1 MLHTV
6 NKPAAPQG
14 APLSITKA
22 VRPTWKTIEIDIGAT
37 SKKQVATDSPPHVAT
52 PVMEAAVKASD
63 AAKSPRK
70 RNKKPRIEAQPIPLE
85 NLKWLTIAQT
95 SLRYPAFSQKAL
107 RHLVASA
114 EAYHRYPKAGL
125 KSNGFIHCIC
135 RPAGQRKIVI
145 EAEKFEQWLQSF
157 SVAAK

>member
-1 MLHTV
+1 MLLTV
-6 NKPAAPQG
+6 KKPVAVKG
-14 APLSITKA
+14 APLTIAKT
-22 VRPTWKTIEIDIGAT
+22 VRPTWKTIEIDIGVTNKRPVAASAT
-37 SKKQVATDSPPHVAT
+37 SHCAT
-52 PVMEAAVKASD
+52 PVTESVTKISD
-63 AAKSPRK
+63 VAKPPRK
-70 RNKKPRIEAQPIPLE
+70 RNKKPRIEAQPISLE

-107 RHLVASA
+107 RHLVAQA

-125 KSNGFIHCIC
+125 KSNGFIHCIS

-157 SVAAK
+157 SVGAK

>member
-14 APLSITKA
+14 ASLSITKA
-22 VRPTWKTIEIDIGAT
+22 ARPAWKTIEIDIGVT
-37 SKKQVATDSPPHVAT
+37 NKKQVVAEATSYCAT
-52 PVMEAAVKASD
+52 PITEEAFKISD
-63 AAKSPRK
+63 AAKPPRK

-95 SLRYPAFSQKAL
+95 SLRYPAFSEKAL
-107 RHLVASA
+107 RHLVAQA
-114 EAYHRYPKAGL
+114 EAYHRYPKANL
-125 KSNGFIHCIC
+125 KSNGFIHCIS

-145 EAEKFEQWLQSF
+145 EAEKFEQWLRSF

>member
-6 NKPAAPQG
+6 NKPASPRV
-14 APLSITKA
+14 APLSITKT
-22 VRPTWKTIEIDIGAT
+22 VLPTTKTFEIEIGVT
-37 SKKQVATDSPPHVAT
+37 NKKQVSAEATSYCAT
-52 PVMEAAVKASD
+52 PVTEEAVKASD
-63 AAKSPRK
+63 AAKPPRK
-70 RNKKPRIEAQPIPLE
+70 RNKKPRIEVQPIPLE